1 MQVAKWGNS
10 LAIRIPKDVVETL
23 KLKIGDEVDMDAVGP
38 RTIEISR
45 SLTREQALEDLRRF
59 EGLISADFKFDREEA
74 NAR

>member
-10 LAIRIPKDVVETL
+10 LAIRIPKDVVESL

>member
-1 MQVAKWGNS
+1 MRVAQWGNS
-10 LAIRIPKDVVETL
+10 LAIRLPKDVVESL
-23 KLKIGDEVDMDAVGP
+23 KLKIGDDVDMDAVGP